1 MTLLQECS
9 DVFSVGVGDLGRS
22 NLLRHKI
29 NSGDCPPIE
38 QQALNDMTKE
48 DVHLPPTIDD
58 ALDSLARANHFLL
71 LHYVLVLGITLPS
84 GLRLIQWLIWK
95 DCGKLVLYHFFLR
108 LECLTVCTQIRGIT
122 LSPLF

>member
-29 NSGDCPPIE
+29 NSGPPIE

-58 ALDSLARANHFLL
+58 ALDSLAGANRFLL

-95 DCGKLVLYHFFLR
+95 DCDKLVFVPFFF
-108 LECLTVCTQIRGIT
+108 CVW
-122 LSPLF
+122 SA